1 MPYVFP
7 FHNNPQEDLMTLR
20 YRISRATHSFRHAL
34 TRYAAGAFALL
45 LCAGVVAHTAEAQAP
60 ALGDSFIF
68 FVDGVNPHLEGVD
81 GGEVVADPKDGDNKV
96 LKLDNG
102 NYNYHGFRF
111 GRGNTTAE
119 KTGSPRDLTAN
130 RDAGNVL
137 HFRIMVDP
145 ANPNMDGSGDI
156 VQQYRLAIQFEDYR
170 ENQGEAENSNNPFR
184 LRWAIADSLRDGEW
198 HTVSVTLP
206 PATWAELEAA
216 KTDGSLSGHE
226 SQWLYAGSW
235 AGFSIGLDLLGPDAT
250 ADRADLWT
258 EFEWDNVE
266 ALGIQ
271 WDWGEAENE
280 GAPIYLDDVYIG
292 PAGLDL
298 SDAKGEPA
306 AMSNIMG
313 DGDGPVNVVSW
324 THNPDFGGY
333 NVYWSAAPITDVT
346 ADEVYFLAKVSEAPY
361 EARHEIE
368 IPHSFSVEGS
378 TLYYAVTSLSQFGV
392 ENRDVSGSAVA
403 IDNQDLAVS
412 PAILSL
418 TPAQDNT
425 LFDAVNAGT
434 VSKEGF
440 PDESMPFVVDDMHS
454 QLSENGVTLPASND
468 DLSASVWVAY
478 FPGDVDEGLTANI
491 WVYAEVTDD
500 VADYAPANIGENE
513 AWKYDSI
520 EIGWGSYDVRD
531 AGGTILSGSPHE
543 NFMRGN
549 FPDYQLRLSPHGS
562 KADAVARTFVSSD
575 VDTAPAGGA
584 AYAATA
590 KGYNIL
596 AAFDTSIMQKPED
609 TPKPFPGEGEV
620 RFMPFTITL
629 NDADGEGNDPP
640 RVHQITWSNN
650 PTVDNTWW
658 NTPSQ
663 WQVVA
668 MVGPGGVT
676 SSEGDSELPTTHAL
690 EQNYPNPFNPATT
703 IRFQLPQAE
712 QVTLRVFDVLGRE
725 VAALL
730 DDASMTAGAH
740 TVRFDATGL
749 TSGVYLY
756 RLEAGASFVQTRRML
771 LVK

>member
-20 YRISRATHSFRHAL
+20 YRISRATHSFRHAV
-34 TRYAAGAFALL
+34 TRCAGGAAALL

-68 FVDGVNPHLEGVD
+68 FVDGVNVD
-81 GGEVVADPKDGDNKV
+81 VEALLGGTVVDDPKGGDTKV
-96 LKLDNG
+96 LQLNHG
-102 NYNYHGFRF
+102 QYSYHGFYF
-111 GRGNTTAE
+111 VTGDTTATG
-119 KTGSPRDLTAN
+119 TGSPRDLTAN

-145 ANPNMDGSGDI
+145 ANPQTDASGDI
-156 VQQYRLAIQFEDYR
+156 VQQYRLAIQLEDYG
-170 ENQGEAENSNNPFR
+170 ENIGDGGNNQFR

-198 HTVSVTLP
+198 HNVSVQLP
-206 PATWAELEAA
+206 PATWADLEAG
-216 KTDGSLSGHE
+216 KTDGSLTGHE

-235 AGFSIGLDLLGPDAT
+235 ANFAIGLDLLGPDT
-250 ADRADLWT
+250 AERPDLWT
-258 EFEWDNVE
+258 EFEWNSVR

-271 WDWGEAENE
+271 WDWEGAGTE

-298 SDAKGEPA
+298 SDATGEPA

-346 ADEVYFLAKVSEAPY
+346 ADGVYSLKTVSEAPY

-392 ENRDVSGSAVA
+392 ENQDVSGSAVA

-418 TPAQDNT
+418 TPDQDNT
-425 LFDAVNAGT
+425 LFDAVNAGMA
-434 VSKEGF
+434 SKEGF

-500 VADYAPANIGENE
+500 VADYAPDNIGENE

-549 FPDYQLRLSPHGS
+549 FPDYQLRVSPHGS
-562 KADAVARTFVSSD
+562 KADAEAKTFVFSD
-575 VDTAPAGGA
+575 VDTPNAGGA
-584 AYAATA
+584 AYASTA
-590 KGYNIL
+590 EGYNIL
-596 AAFDTSIMQKPED
+596 AAFDTSVMQKAED

-650 PTVDNTWW
+650 PTVNNNWW

-730 DDASMTAGAH
+730 DDASMTAGEH
-740 TVRFDATGL
+740 TVRFDASGL